1 MRPFLND
8 GLANRCLN
16 LSANYPI
23 NTCMHTYDIVTE
35 TGLLIHLSLYNGVTY
50 ILVED
55 MYTHY
60 FDMKFFTEVNPAL
73 EFIRSL

>member
-16 LSANYPI
+16 HSANYPI
-23 NTCMHTYDIVTE
+23 NTFMHIYDIVTE
-35 TGLLIHLSLYNGVTY
+35 NGLLIHLSLHNGITY

-55 MYTHY
+55 LYTHY
-60 FDMKFFTEVNPAL
+60 FDMKFFTSFEPAL
-73 EFIRSL
+73 EFIQSL